1 MDSLP
6 ASNTPQDSAAPK
18 RRGIKKGLYLIPSLF
33 TAANIGM
40 GFYAVMS
47 ALRGFQFLG
56 TDAAEKFQSAAIHF
70 DNAAMAIGWAFLF
83 DALDGR
89 IARITK
95 TATEI
100 GVQFDSIADVV
111 TFGLA
116 PAILVYAWGYG
127 SALEYG
133 SDVHNLGLF
142 LSFMYLMCGAFRL
155 ARFNVQAARPRP
167 LAEGTVKL
175 DKKNFI
181 GLPIPPAATLLAAL
195 IHFTPQPLMQYE
207 PRLRMIYSGLLMALV
222 AFLGALMVSTLRYTS
237 FKTAGTHRRSAR
249 VMILLVASIGMLV
262 WYFSRYV
269 LLILA
274 VMYVAHGLLFRLG
287 AIFRRR
293 PGKEAQLSA
302 AHDE

>member
-6 ASNTPQDSAAPK
+6 ASHSSQEEAAPE

-33 TAANIGM
+33 TAANIAM
-40 GFYAVMS
+40 GFFAVMS
-47 ALRGFQFLG
+47 SLKGFQALG
-56 TDAAEKFQSAAIHF
+56 TDAADKFQIAASYF
-70 DNAAMAIGWAFLF
+70 DNAAKLIGWAFLF

-95 TATEI
+95 TTTEI

-133 SDVHNLGLF
+133 SDLHNLGLF

-175 DKKNFI
+175 DKKSFI
-181 GLPIPPAATLLAAL
+181 GLPIPPAATLLAAI
-195 IHFTPQPLMQYE
+195 IHFAPQPFIQYE
-207 PRLRMIYSGLLMALV
+207 PRLRTLYSGLLMALV
-222 AFLGALMVSTLRYTS
+222 GCLGALMISTLRYTS
-237 FKTAGTHRRSAR
+237 FKSAGMRRRSAR
-249 VMILLVASIGMLV
+249 VMILLVAAVGMLV
-262 WYFSRYV
+262 IFFSRHI

-274 VMYVAHGLLFRLG
+274 VLYVTHGILFRLG
-287 AIFRRR
+287 ALFRRR
-293 PGKEAQLSA
+293 PAKEALVNA
-302 AHDE
+302 AHED

>member
-1 MDSLP
+1 MSSGP
-6 ASNTPQDSAAPK
+6 APYTAEEAVAPE
-18 RRGIKKGLYLIPSLF
+18 RRGIRKGLYLIPSLF

-47 ALRGFQFLG
+47 ALKGFQVLG
-56 TDAAEKFQSAAIHF
+56 IEGTEKFQVAAFYF
-70 DNAAMAIGWAFLF
+70 DNAAKAIGWAFLF

-95 TATEI
+95 TTTEI

-133 SDVHNLGLF
+133 GDLHNLGLF

-181 GLPIPPAATLLAAL
+181 GLPIPPAATLLAAI
-195 IHFTPQPLMQYE
+195 IHFTPQPLAQYE
-207 PRLRMIYSGLLMALV
+207 PRLRTLYSGLLMALIGC
-222 AFLGALMVSTLRYTS
+222 LGALMVSTLRYTS
-237 FKTAGTHRRSAR
+237 FKTAGTRRRSAR
-249 VMILLVASIGMLV
+249 GMILLVASIGMLI

-269 LLILA
+269 LLALAIL
-274 VMYVAHGLLFRLG
+274 YVAHGLLFRLG
-287 AIFRRR
+287 AVFRRR
-293 PGKEAQLSA
+293 PAKELLVNSP
-302 AHDE
+302 HEE

>member
-1 MDSLP
+1 MSSVP
-6 ASNTPQDSAAPK
+6 APYSAEESVAPE
-18 RRGIKKGLYLIPSLF
+18 RRGIRKGLYLIPSLF

-47 ALRGFQFLG
+47 ALKGFQVLG
-56 TDAAEKFQSAAIHF
+56 IEGTEKFQAAAFYF
-70 DNAAMAIGWAFLF
+70 DNAAKAIGWAFLF

-95 TATEI
+95 TTTEI

-133 SDVHNLGLF
+133 GDLHNLGLF

-155 ARFNVQAARPRP
+155 ARFNVQSARPRP

-181 GLPIPPAATLLAAL
+181 GLPIPPAATLLASI
-195 IHFTPQPLMQYE
+195 IHFAPQPLAHYE
-207 PRLRMIYSGLLMALV
+207 PRLRTLYSGLLMALV
-222 AFLGALMVSTLRYTS
+222 GFLGALMVSTLRYTS
-237 FKTAGTHRRSAR
+237 FKTAGTRRRSAR
-249 VMILLVASIGMLV
+249 VMILLVASIGMLI

-269 LLILA
+269 LLALAIL
-274 VMYVAHGLLFRLG
+274 YVTHGLLFRLG
-287 AIFRRR
+287 AVFRRR
-293 PGKEAQLSA
+293 PAKETLANSP
-302 AHDE
+302 HHE